1 MLLARVAEAVY
12 WAGRYLERV
21 EDMSRVVQVHGE
33 THVDLPVGADV
44 GWSPLLDICGAD
56 KACIERLRRQE
67 SAVTS
72 TEPARPRISEATVV
86 GFVVTDRDNPSSILS
101 ALEAARDNLRVA
113 RPVVPR
119 EVWEL
124 INDLWIALST
134 DAHEMRTREG
144 RVRWLRRAIDE
155 CNRMNGILVSTM
167 RRDEAMAFLSI
178 GQQIERA
185 DITGR
190 ILTVRADSA
199 APSSGRDPY
208 DEVHWMALL
217 RSVAAYQPF
226 RRAMPAR
233 PDNGAT
239 LRFLLQDDAF
249 PRAVSSCLSEL
260 RATVKRLP
268 GNEEVL
274 AACTDASVLV
284 ADAPVD
290 RLTPA
295 ELRALVGDLQGA
307 LVGIHDRLDAA
318 YFRSTIT
325 MVREPSRAPDIL
337 SLGTRNDV
345 EEGGSFETPGRDED
359 TSDGRVYRVSHRTTY
374 EYAGPVEQSYNEAHL
389 RPRATGNQRCEWHTL
404 DIEPQPTSQS
414 EYVDGFGNAV
424 SIFVVAGGFDR
435 LSVTATSEVTV
446 HGVPAPPPS
455 PPWESALWL
464 LDIDRQANSRQARQY
479 RASSR
484 LVPAS
489 PDLGE
494 YAQPSFEAGRPLVD
508 AVVDLAGRIHR
519 DFVYEPGFTSV
530 TTPVLDV
537 LEYRRGVC
545 QDFAHLGVGCVRSM
559 GLAARYVSGYVE
571 TIPPIGQQRL
581 VGADASHA
589 WFSVYLPGWGWID
602 VDPTNDQLVSDSYI
616 TTAWGRDYWDVSPLR
631 GSVEGGGMSH
641 TLDVSVDVTRVAVA
655 SSR

>member
-1 MLLARVAEAVY
+1 MLLARVAESVY

-21 EDMSRVVQVHGE
+21 EDMSRIVQVHGE

-44 GWSPLLDICGAD
+44 GWSPLLEISGAD
-56 KACIERLRRQE
+56 EASIARLRRLNHA
-67 SAVTS
+67 SAS
-72 TEPARPRISEATVV
+72 TVRGGARIGEAAVV

-101 ALEAARDNLRVA
+101 ALAAARDNLRIA

-124 INDLWIALST
+124 INDLWLALST
-134 DAHEMRTREG
+134 DADHIQSREG
-144 RVRWLRRAIDE
+144 RVRWLRRAVDE
-155 CNRMNGILVSTM
+155 CVRMNGMLASTM
-167 RRDEAMAFLSI
+167 RRDEAMAFISI
-178 GQQIERA
+178 GQQIERV

-190 ILTVRADSA
+190 ILTVGAASA
-199 APSSGRDPY
+199 APSGERGRDRY

-233 PDNGAT
+233 PDSGAT

-260 RATVKRLP
+260 RETVKRLP

-295 ELRALVGDLQGA
+295 ELCELIGELHAALTA
-307 LVGIHDRLDAA
+307 IHERVDAS
-318 YFRSTIT
+318 YFRLPAAALPAPSTSWG
-325 MVREPSRAPDIL
+325 PSICSKGPVAVTATSPRT
-337 SLGTRNDV
+337 GDV
-345 EEGGSFETPGRDED
+345 ADPRI
-359 TSDGRVYRVSHRTTY
+359 YRVSHRTTY
-374 EYAGPVEQSYNEAHL
+374 EYGGPVDQSYNEAHL
-389 RPRATGNQRCEWHTL
+389 RPRGTGHQRCVWHAL
-404 DIEPQPTSQS
+404 DIDPEPISRS
-414 EYVDGFGNAV
+414 EYVDTFGNTV

-446 HGVPAPPPS
+446 HPAPPPPPS

-464 LDIDRQANSRQARQY
+464 LDIDRQASSRQARQY
-479 RASSR
+479 RAASR
-484 LVPAS
+484 LVPSS
-489 PDLGE
+489 PELAE
-494 YAQPSFEAGRPLVD
+494 YAHPSFSAGRPLVE

-545 QDFAHLGVGCVRSM
+545 QDFAHLAVGCVRSM
-559 GLAARYVSGYVE
+559 GLAARYVSGYIE
-571 TIPPIGQQRL
+571 TVAPEGQDRL
-581 VGADASHA
+581 LGADASHA
-589 WFSVYLPGWGWID
+589 WFSVYLPGWGWLD
-602 VDPTNDQLVSDSYI
+602 VDPTNDQLASDGYV

-631 GSVEGGGMSH
+631 GSVEGGGLSH
-641 TLDVSVDVTRVAVA
+641 TLDVAVDVLRVTEVSAP
-655 SSR
+655 